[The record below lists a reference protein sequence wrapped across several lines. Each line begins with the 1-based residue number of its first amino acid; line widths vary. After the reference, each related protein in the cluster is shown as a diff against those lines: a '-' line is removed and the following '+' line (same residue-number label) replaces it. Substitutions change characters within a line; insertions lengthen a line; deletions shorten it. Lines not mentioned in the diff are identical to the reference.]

1 MLYPGPKVTGLSV
14 VWKSQV
20 KNDWRHHNDIYILES
35 DPFKLPL
42 KIDYLIV
49 HLHSY

>member
-14 VWKSQV
+14 VSKSQV
-20 KNDWRHHNDIYILES
+20 KNDIYILES

-42 KIDYLIV
+42 KFDYLIV

>member
-1 MLYPGPKVTGLSV
+1 MLYPGPKVTSLSV
-14 VWKSQV
+14 VWRSQV
-20 KNDWRHHNDIYILES
+20 KNDWRHRNDIYILES

-42 KIDYLIV
+42 KFDYLIV